1 MRIRVRSCVCV
12 IGFGLLLTA
21 CGGTEEAKRGVDDF
35 RTLAAKKSW
44 GTIYRTAGPEL
55 RRGTTEEHFARFMSA
70 LDRKLGA
77 WQSADE
83 PVWSVTR
90 GTGGHLVRLTYQS
103 QFANGPGNEQFLWRI
118 ERGGPALLGYHVNS
132 ALLVTQ

>member
-1 MRIRVRSCVCV
+1 MRIRVRSCVWV

-21 CGGTEEAKRGVDDF
+21 CGGTDEAKRGVADF
-35 RTLAAKKSW
+35 RTLAAQKSYAE
-44 GTIYRTAGPEL
+44 IYRTAGAEL
-55 RRGTTEEHFARFMSA
+55 RQGTTEEQFERFMSA

-103 QFANGPGNEQFLWRI
+103 QFTNGPASEQFLWRI

-132 ALLVTQ
+132 VLLATQ